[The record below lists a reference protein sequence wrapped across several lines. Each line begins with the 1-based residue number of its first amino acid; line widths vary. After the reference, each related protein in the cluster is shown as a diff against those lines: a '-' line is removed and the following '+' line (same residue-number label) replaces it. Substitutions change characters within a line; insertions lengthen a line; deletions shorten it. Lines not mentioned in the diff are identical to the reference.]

1 MKEIPTVRYYDY
13 WESVF
18 NALSTISLES
28 EVEDGD
34 PDIILQGAEALYKD
48 IQEASQMDGNKKR
61 ENTWT
66 FTFADG
72 RKLTIHASAEISESE
87 DQL

>member
-1 MKEIPTVRYYDY
+1 MNEIPTVRYYDY

-18 NALSTISLES
+18 KALGTISLES

-34 PDIILQGAEALYKD
+34 PDTILQGAEALYKD
-48 IQEASQMDGNKKR
+48 IQEASQLDGNKKR

-72 RKLTIHASAEISESE
+72 RKLTIHASAEIESE
-87 DQL
+87 DES